1 MISLY
6 KMRDDY
12 CMLCGKSFKSLFF
25 LQLCCILS
33 V

>member
-12 CMLCGKSFKSLFF
+12 CMLCGNHLRVLFF